1 MSAPPFPSIA
11 ERHEASRRQY
21 LARDIAGYMAHFS
34 PDLEYRQANGDVVR
48 LEQLT
53 RQVADQFRRL
63 GTAEWIS
70 RVESEERAPDHVIEV
85 VRMTGTFLATAFGF
99 IHRLWRLERRARYTW
114 RVHEGHWRISE
125 VHVLEE
131 RVVGEGFKFG
141 RRPRVSAEASDT

>member
-21 LARDIAGYMAHFS
+21 LARDLAGYMAHFS

-48 LEQLT
+48 LEELT

-70 RVESEERAPDHVIEV
+70 RVESEERASDHVTEV
-85 VRMTGTFLATAFGF
+85 VSMTGTFVATAFGF

-114 RVHEGHWRISE
+114 RVHEGRWRIAH

-131 RVVGEGFKFG
+131 RVVGAGMRLG
-141 RRPRVSAEASDT
+141 PRPRI